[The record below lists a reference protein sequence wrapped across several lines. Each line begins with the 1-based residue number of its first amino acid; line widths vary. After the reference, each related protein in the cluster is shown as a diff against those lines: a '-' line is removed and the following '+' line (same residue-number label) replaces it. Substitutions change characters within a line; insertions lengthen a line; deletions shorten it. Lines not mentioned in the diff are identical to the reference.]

1 MTDQTRPAAGA
12 ASATARA
19 EAREG
24 GSAGAIS
31 RPPHPE
37 DLDTLGKAYDPRLMR
52 RLWEVTQPHR
62 RLVLLSMLLFPAV
75 AALELLQPWLTKIA
89 IDRYILTGD
98 WSGLSRIAL
107 AYLACLLV
115 LYGLR
120 VAVSYLTQ
128 LTGQRVMH
136 DLRAALFAHL
146 QRQDAAFFDRSPV
159 GRLMTR
165 VLTDVEAIN
174 ELFASGA
181 MAVVGDVLTLAGIVA
196 LMLFLNWELA
206 LVTFALVPVL
216 VVGAAYFRLKAR
228 DSYRRVRIRLAR
240 LNAFLQESLQGM
252 AVIQLFARERREAE
266 LFGGL
271 NGDLRRSQFRSTFF
285 DAMLYAGVEAIGS
298 TAVALLLWYAGGQV
312 LTGAL
317 TFGGLVAFLEYTGRF
332 FLPIRDLGAKYTVM
346 QAATVAAE
354 RVFGLLDAEPA
365 VRSPAGGAVSGAAG
379 APALEFRNVWFA
391 YEGEAWVLRDCSF
404 TVAAGERV
412 ALVGPT
418 GEGKSTIVRL
428 MTRGYDVSRGQVLVD
443 GRDVREWDL
452 RALRRQVGVIPQEVF
467 LFTGTVEDNLRVGAG
482 SEAPDEEIA
491 RALRAARADKV
502 VASLPHG
509 LGQEI
514 HERGQNLSQGQ
525 RQLLAIARALLYNPG
540 VLALDEATS
549 SVDPE
554 SEALIRAGLEELL
567 RGRSSVAIA
576 HRLSTIQTAD
586 RILVLHHGRVHESG
600 RHAEL
605 LAGGGLYARLYELQ
619 FGDVRP

>member
-1 MTDQTRPAAGA
+1 MTETD
-12 ASATARA
+12 
-19 EAREG
+19 
-24 GSAGAIS
+24 
-31 RPPHPE
+31 PE
-37 DLDTLGKAYDPRLMR
+37 LLGKAYDSRLMR
-52 RLWEVTQPHR
+52 RLWGVTRPHR
-62 RLVLLSMLLFPAV
+62 RLVLFSMLLFPAV

-98 WSGLSRIAL
+98 WPGLSRIAA

-120 VAVSYLTQ
+120 VAISYLTQ
-128 LTGQRVMH
+128 LAGQQVMH

-146 QRQDAAFFDRSPV
+146 QRQGAAFFDRSPV

-165 VLTDVEAIN
+165 VLSDVEAIN

-181 MAVVGDVLTLAGIVA
+181 MAVVGDVLTLGGIVV
-196 LMLFLNWELA
+196 LMLVLNWDLA

-216 VVGAAYFRLKAR
+216 AAGAAYFRLKAR
-228 DSYRRVRIRLAR
+228 ESYRGVRTRLAR

-252 AVIQLFARERREAE
+252 AVIQLVARERREAE
-266 LFGGL
+266 IFAGL
-271 NGDLRRSQFRSTFF
+271 NGDLRRAQFRSTFF
-285 DAMLYAGVEAIGS
+285 DSMLYAGVEGMGS
-298 TAVALLLWYAGGQV
+298 AVVALLLWYGGGQV

-346 QAATVAAE
+346 QAATVSAE
-354 RVFGLLDAEPA
+354 RVFGLLDAEPGII
-365 VRSPAGGAVSGAAG
+365 SPAGGAVAGLPGAA
-379 APALEFRNVWFA
+379 AVEFRNVWFA
-391 YEGEAWVLRDCSF
+391 YEGEDWVLRDCSF
-404 TVAAGERV
+404 MVAGGERV

-428 MTRGYDVSRGQVLVD
+428 MTRAYDVSRGQVLVG

-452 RALRRQVGVIPQEVF
+452 TALRRQVGVIPQEVF
-467 LFTGTVEDNLRVGAG
+467 LFAGTVEDNLRVGAG
-482 SEAPDEEIA
+482 AAVSNEEIE
-491 RALRAARADKV
+491 RALRTSRADRV
-502 VASLPHG
+502 VASLPSG
-509 LGQEI
+509 LRQEI
-514 HERGQNLSQGQ
+514 RERGHNLSQGQ
-525 RQLLAIARALLYNPG
+525 RQLLAIARALLYNPS

-567 RGRSSVAIA
+567 RGRTSVVIA

-586 RILVLHHGRVHESG
+586 RIFVLHRGQVRESG

-605 LAGGGLYARLYELQ
+605 LAQGGLYSRLYELQ
-619 FGDVRP
+619 FGGIGP

>member
-1 MTDQTRPAAGA
+1 MTDQTRQFAGA
-12 ASATARA
+12 ASAKARG
-19 EAREG
+19 EEQER

-31 RPPHPE
+31 RPPQMNDP
-37 DLDTLGKAYDPRLMR
+37 DQDALGKAYDPRLMR
-52 RLWEVTQPHR
+52 RLWQVTRPHR

-98 WSGLSRIAL
+98 WPGLSRIAL

-146 QRQDAAFFDRSPV
+146 QRQDAAFFDKSPV

-181 MAVVGDVLTLAGIVA
+181 MAVVGDVLTLLGIVV
-196 LMLFLNWELA
+196 LMLLLNWELA

-266 LFGGL
+266 LFAGL
-271 NGDLRRSQFRSTFF
+271 NGELRRSQFRSTFF
-285 DAMLYAGVEAIGS
+285 DAMLYTGVEVIGS
-298 TAVALLLWYAGGQV
+298 TAVALLLWYGGRQV
-312 LTGAL
+312 LAGAL

-332 FLPIRDLGAKYTVM
+332 FLPIRDLGAKYTVL
-346 QAATVAAE
+346 QAATVSAE
-354 RVFGLLDAEPA
+354 RIFALLDAEASVRPPA
-365 VRSPAGGAVSGAAG
+365 SGARGFETG
-379 APALEFRNVWFA
+379 APAVEFRHVWFA
-391 YEGEAWVLRDCSF
+391 YEGEEWVLRDCSF
-404 TVAAGERV
+404 EVAPGERV

-428 MTRGYDVSRGQVLVD
+428 MTRGYDVSRGQVLVG

-482 SEAPDEEIA
+482 AEAPGEIG
-491 RALRAARADKV
+491 RASCR
-502 VASLPHG
+502 
-509 LGQEI
+509 
-514 HERGQNLSQGQ
+514 ER
-525 RQLLAIARALLYNPG
+525 
-540 VLALDEATS
+540 V
-549 SVDPE
+549 
-554 SEALIRAGLEELL
+554 
-567 RGRSSVAIA
+567 
-576 HRLSTIQTAD
+576 
-586 RILVLHHGRVHESG
+586 
-600 RHAEL
+600 
-605 LAGGGLYARLYELQ
+605 
-619 FGDVRP
+619 

>member
-1 MTDQTRPAAGA
+1 V
-12 ASATARA
+12 S
-19 EAREG
+19 
-24 GSAGAIS
+24 
-31 RPPHPE
+31 
-37 DLDTLGKAYDPRLMR
+37 DLDPELLGKAYDPRLMR
-52 RLWEVTQPHR
+52 RLWGVTRSHR

-98 WSGLSRIAL
+98 WPGLSRIAA

-120 VAVSYLTQ
+120 VAISYLTQ
-128 LTGQRVMH
+128 LAGQRVMH

-181 MAVVGDVLTLAGIVA
+181 MAVVGDVLTLAGIVV
-196 LMLFLNWELA
+196 LMLVLNWELA

-216 VVGAAYFRLKAR
+216 AAGATYFRLKAR
-228 DSYRRVRIRLAR
+228 DSYRGVRTRLAR
-240 LNAFLQESLQGM
+240 LNGFLQESLQGM

-266 LFGGL
+266 LFAGL
-271 NGDLRRSQFRSTFF
+271 NGDLRRAQFRSTFF

-298 TAVALLLWYAGGQV
+298 AAVALLLWYGGGQV

-365 VRSPAGGAVSGAAG
+365 VRSPAGGVVVGAPGAA
-379 APALEFRNVWFA
+379 AVEFRNVWFA
-391 YEGEAWVLRDCSF
+391 YEGADWVLRDCSF

-428 MTRGYDVSRGQVLVD
+428 MTRGYDASRGQVLVG

-452 RALRRQVGVIPQEVF
+452 TALRRQVGVIPQEVF

-482 SEAPDEEIA
+482 VAAQDGEIA
-491 RALRAARADKV
+491 RALRTARADRV
-502 VASLPHG
+502 VASLPSG
-509 LGQEI
+509 LQQEI

-525 RQLLAIARALLYNPG
+525 RQLLAIARALLYNPA

-567 RGRSSVAIA
+567 RGRTSVVIA

-586 RILVLHHGRVHESG
+586 RILVLHRGRVREAG

-605 LAGGGLYARLYELQ
+605 LAHGGLYARLYELQ
-619 FGDVRP
+619 FGGIGP

>member
-1 MTDQTRPAAGA
+1 VTELD
-12 ASATARA
+12 
-19 EAREG
+19 
-24 GSAGAIS
+24 
-31 RPPHPE
+31 PE
-37 DLDTLGKAYDPRLMR
+37 LLGRAYDSRLMR
-52 RLWEVTQPHR
+52 RLWGVIRPHR

-75 AALELLQPWLTKIA
+75 AALELVQPWLTKIA

-98 WSGLSRIAL
+98 WIGLSRIAA
-107 AYLACLLV
+107 AYMGCLLA

-146 QRQDAAFFDRSPV
+146 QSQDAAFFDRSPV

-181 MAVVGDVLTLAGIVA
+181 IAVVGDVLTLGGIVV
-196 LMLFLNWELA
+196 LMLVLNWKLA

-216 VVGAAYFRLKAR
+216 VAGGAYFRVKAR
-228 DSYRRVRIRLAR
+228 DSYRGVRIRLAR

-266 LFGGL
+266 LFAGL
-271 NGDLRRSQFRSTFF
+271 NADLRRAQFRSTFF

-298 TAVALLLWYAGGQV
+298 AAVALLLWYGGGEVLAGM
-312 LTGAL
+312 L

-354 RVFGLLDAEPA
+354 RVFGLLDSEPS
-365 VRSPAGGAVSGAAG
+365 VRSPASGAVAAAPGAEAV
-379 APALEFRNVWFA
+379 EFRNVWFA
-391 YEGEAWVLRDCSF
+391 YTGEDWVLRDCSF

-428 MTRGYDVSRGQVLVD
+428 MARGYDVSRGQVLV
-443 GRDVREWDL
+443 GGHDVREWDL
-452 RALRRQVGVIPQEVF
+452 TALRRQVGVVPQEAF
-467 LFTGTVEDNLRVGAG
+467 LFTGSVEDNLRVGAG
-482 SEAPDEEIA
+482 AEAPDDEID
-491 RALRAARADKV
+491 RALRAARADRV
-502 VASLPHG
+502 VAALPSG
-509 LGQEI
+509 LLQEI

-525 RQLLAIARALLYNPG
+525 RQLLAIARALLYNPA

-554 SEALIRAGLEELL
+554 AEALIRAGLEELL
-567 RGRSSVAIA
+567 RGRTSVVIA

-586 RILVLHHGRVHESG
+586 RILVLHKGDVREAG

-605 LAGGGLYARLYELQ
+605 LAQGGLYARLYELQ
-619 FGDVRP
+619 FGEVVP

>member
-1 MTDQTRPAAGA
+1 MTEQRRPTAET
-12 ASATARA
+12 ASAKAQA

-24 GSAGAIS
+24 GSAGAMS
-31 RPPHPE
+31 RPPQMNDP
-37 DLDTLGKAYDPRLMR
+37 DLDALGKAYDPRLMR
-52 RLWEVTQPHR
+52 RLWEVTRPHR
-62 RLVLLSMLLFPAV
+62 RLVLFSVVLFPAV

-98 WSGLSRIAL
+98 WAGLSRIAL
-107 AYLACLLV
+107 AYLACLLA

-120 VAVSYLTQ
+120 VGVSYLTQ

-146 QRQDAAFFDRSPV
+146 QRQDAAFFDKSPV

-181 MAVVGDVLTLAGIVA
+181 MAVVGDVLTLLGIVV
-196 LMLFLNWELA
+196 LMLLLNWELA

-228 DSYRRVRIRLAR
+228 DSYRRVRMRLAR

-252 AVIQLFARERREAE
+252 AVIQIFARERREAE
-266 LFGGL
+266 LFAGL

-354 RVFGLLDAEPA
+354 RVFGLLDSQPTITSRPESTPAPRPAAPGTPA
-365 VRSPAGGAVSGAAG
+365 V
-379 APALEFRNVWFA
+379 EFRNVWFA
-391 YEGEAWVLRDCSF
+391 YEGEQWVLRDCSF
-404 TVAAGERV
+404 RMAPGEQV

-418 GEGKSTIVRL
+418 GEGKTTIARL
-428 MTRGYDVSRGQVLVD
+428 LIRAYDVTRGQVLVD
-443 GRDVREWDL
+443 GVDVREWD
-452 RALRRQVGVIPQEVF
+452 
-467 LFTGTVEDNLRVGAG
+467 
-482 SEAPDEEIA
+482 
-491 RALRAARADKV
+491 
-502 VASLPHG
+502 
-509 LGQEI
+509 
-514 HERGQNLSQGQ
+514 
-525 RQLLAIARALLYNPG
+525 
-540 VLALDEATS
+540 
-549 SVDPE
+549 
-554 SEALIRAGLEELL
+554 
-567 RGRSSVAIA
+567 
-576 HRLSTIQTAD
+576 
-586 RILVLHHGRVHESG
+586 
-600 RHAEL
+600 
-605 LAGGGLYARLYELQ
+605 
-619 FGDVRP
+619 